1 MQQQIARDNHYVPQW
16 YQRGFLPKGQ
26 HKLKVLNLQPGR
38 KLLPGDRVE
47 LELEVEELGPKRAFS
62 EFDLYTTC
70 FGQTFNDEIEKFL
83 FGKIDKTGA
92 DAVRAWIAGDQV
104 RIHRLFRDF
113 FDYLDAQKLR
123 TPKGLDWIQER
134 FQGLPQI
141 DLMLQMQSL
150 RQMHATMWSECVREI
165 VSAAKSPVKFLV
177 TDHPVTIY
185 HPRLPPDSDVCRYP
199 SDPGIELIGSQ
210 TIFPLDANECLILT
224 NLEYAENPK
233 EANVLSRRTNARFR
247 GNSLPRTDAFIR
259 GRVLNED
266 EVHAIN
272 LVLKL
277 RARRFVASSNQNWLY
292 PERHCKLAWA
302 DIAPI
307 LLPSKDLW
315 RFGGEIYI
323 GYEDGTSG
331 YRDRFGRTSKAHEIV
346 AKSPPSEDLAA
357 GAPCGC
363 GSGLTFAGCCADLEP
378 HRRPS
383 WNVLSIRER
392 NLTLING
399 ISDILKFSEAKSW
412 LDVRRGISD
421 DQVRE
426 IHELFA
432 ALWPVDTQLV
442 ELLPRPQ
449 SKRSRALYLGMVDPR
464 TLSTSVTGML
474 PYVDELVLVHPFV
487 NANGVRPE
495 FSPTQNPSKF
505 REQTLRNVF
514 LLMQLEIAV
523 RAGRVHLVPDPL
535 DYDIGFRHEIMSI
548 TKRED
553 MERTPLG
560 PFDKALAR
568 AMARDERMRV
578 IKRLPL
584 DDLKAYITQH
594 LGDKSQEFT
603 AEDIN
608 TLAHRWKR
616 ELEEDP
622 FASLDPVAETD
633 GELKIFKGFSRET
646 GLYVASLTG
655 SFVYTSSDTQWA
667 RLHQTDGVHSYEPDP
682 RAAGAIDC
690 LESVPL
696 EMPSVGYELPAQPV
710 NAETVR
716 QLLCGVTSALVANGE
731 LDFPVP
737 SIVEPET
744 PSPSEDEAPI
754 PFNFKASVPV
764 GGFQRA
770 DVSRLLV
777 TFGHTPAPPPVRL
790 ALLLEPTHGLC
801 QEQ

>member
-1 MQQQIARDNHYVPQW
+1 MQQQITRDNHYVPQW
-16 YQRGFLPKGQ
+16 YQKGFLLKGQ
-26 HKLKVLNLQPGR
+26 HKLQVLNLHPGK
-38 KLLPGDRVE
+38 KLLPGDRIE
-47 LELEVEELGPKRAFS
+47 LEPVVEEIGPKRAFS
-62 EFDLYTTC
+62 EFDLYTTR
-70 FGQTFNDEIEKFL
+70 FGQTLNDEIEKFL

-113 FDYLDAQKLR
+113 FEYLDAQKLR
-123 TPKGLDWIQER
+123 TPKGLDWIQEH
-134 FQGLPQI
+134 FHGLPQL
-141 DLMLQMQSL
+141 DLMLQMQLL

-165 VSAAKSPVKFLV
+165 VSAVKSPVKFLV
-177 TDHPVTIY
+177 SDHPVTIY
-185 HPRLPPDSDVCRYP
+185 HPQLPPNSDVCRYP

-210 TIFPLDANECLILT
+210 TVFPLDANHCLILT
-224 NLEYAENPK
+224 NLEYAEDPK
-233 EANVLSRRTNARFR
+233 NANLLSRRANARFR
-247 GNSLPRTDAFIR
+247 GNSLARVDAVIR
-259 GRVLNED
+259 ERNLNED
-266 EVHAIN
+266 AIHAIN

-277 RARRFVASSNQNWLY
+277 RARKFVASSNQNWLY
-292 PERHCKLAWA
+292 PERYCKLDWA
-302 DIAPI
+302 EIAHI
-307 LLPSKDLW
+307 LLPAKDLW

-331 YRDRFGRTSKAHEIV
+331 YRDKFGRTSKAHEV
-346 AKSPPSEDLAA
+346 VTKLPPREQLAA
-357 GAPCGC
+357 DAPCGC
-363 GSGLTFAGCCADLEP
+363 GSGLPFGECCADLEP

-399 ISDILKFSEAKSW
+399 ISDILKFCEAKSW

-421 DQVRE
+421 DQVRK

-432 ALWPVDTQLV
+432 VLWPMDTQLA
-442 ELLPRPQ
+442 ELLPKPQ

-464 TLSTSVTGML
+464 TLSTSVTGMF

-495 FSPTQNPSKF
+495 YSPTKKPAKF

-514 LLMQLEIAV
+514 LLMQLETAI

-535 DYDIGFRHEIMSI
+535 DYDSGFRHEIMTIS
-548 TKRED
+548 KRED
-553 MERTPLG
+553 IERIQLG
-560 PFDKALAR
+560 PFDNALAR
-568 AMARDERMRV
+568 ALHRDERMRA

-584 DDLKAYITQH
+584 KNLKAYITQQ
-594 LGDKSQEFT
+594 LGDESREFT

-622 FASLDPVAETD
+622 LASLDPVADAD
-633 GELKIFKGFSRET
+633 GEFKTIKGFSRET

-655 SFVYTSSDTQWA
+655 SFVYTDSDTQWA
-667 RLHQTDGVHSYEPDP
+667 RLHQTDGVHSYEPDT
-682 RAAGAIDC
+682 RTSGAIGC
-690 LESVPL
+690 LESIPI
-696 EMPSVGYELPAQPV
+696 EMPSVGYELPTQPV
-710 NAETVR
+710 NAEAVR
-716 QLLCGVTSALVANGE
+716 QLLRSMTSALAANGG
-731 LDFPVP
+731 LDISVPPIAEPVMP
-737 SIVEPET
+737 S
-744 PSPSEDEAPI
+744 SSEDEAPI

-764 GGFQRA
+764 DGFQRT

-777 TFGHTPAPPPVRL
+777 TFGHTSAPPPVRL
-790 ALLLEPTHGLC
+790 ALLLLPTHGLC
-801 QEQ
+801 